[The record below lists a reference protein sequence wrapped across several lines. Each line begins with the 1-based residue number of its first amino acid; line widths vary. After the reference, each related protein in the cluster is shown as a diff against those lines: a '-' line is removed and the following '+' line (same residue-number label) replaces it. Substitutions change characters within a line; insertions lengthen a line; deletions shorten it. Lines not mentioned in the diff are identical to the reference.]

1 MIRDVRRS
9 NHKDRVMK
17 LDDALRQLAA
27 GRKTKRLNSL
37 LPAIEQKL
45 AQGISHGEI
54 LALLNANGFALTER
68 TYKSYLY
75 RYRKR
80 RRTSRPVIHPA
91 EGSEQPKSAT
101 SAIVNGVVSSA
112 PTLSAAS
119 GLGPNTF
126 EFNAG
131 GLPPELLK

>member
-1 MIRDVRRS
+1 
-9 NHKDRVMK
+9 MK
-17 LDDALRQLAA
+17 FDDALRQLSA
-27 GRKTKRLNSL
+27 GRKTKRLNSV

-45 AQGISHGEI
+45 AEGITHSEI
-54 LALLNANGFALTER
+54 LGLLNTNGFELTER

-80 RRTSRPVIHPA
+80 RRTSGPA
-91 EGSEQPKSAT
+91 STPANKIEQPKLTTLAT
-101 SAIVNGVVSSA
+101 ADGAHARV
-112 PTLSAAS
+112 PTPSAAS
-119 GLGPNTF
+119 GQGPKTF

>member
-1 MIRDVRRS
+1 
-9 NHKDRVMK
+9 MK
-17 LDDALRQLAA
+17 LDDAVRQLSA

-37 LPAIEQKL
+37 LSAIEQKL
-45 AQGISHGEI
+45 AEGISHREI
-54 LALLNANGFALTER
+54 LALLNANGFELTER

-80 RRTSRPVIHPA
+80 RRASRSALLPA
-91 EGSEQPKSAT
+91 QLFEQPTLPPAGGAHT
-101 SAIVNGVVSSA
+101 SVPIPSVETIQRPS
-112 PTLSAAS
+112 
-119 GLGPNTF
+119 TF

>member
-1 MIRDVRRS
+1 M
-9 NHKDRVMK
+9 N
-17 LDDALRQLAA
+17 LDDAVWQLAA
-27 GRKTKRLNSL
+27 GRKTKRLNHL

-45 AQGISHGEI
+45 AEGVAHSEI
-54 LALLNANGFALTER
+54 LALLNANGFELTER

-80 RRTSRPVIHPA
+80 RRTSGPPLHL
-91 EGSEQPKSAT
+91 GQLFEQPT
-101 SAIVNGVVSSA
+101 L
-112 PTLSAAS
+112 PTVGGAHADVPMPSVET
-119 GLGPNTF
+119 GQRPNTF